1 MSQFESTTLA
11 RLAETGII
19 AVLRAPTPESAL
31 GTVEALVAG
40 GITGIEVTYSTPG
53 AAVVI
58 AECAHRYGTDIL
70 LGAGTVTTAAQAE
83 EAVEAGAEFLVSPG
97 TVPSLAEAMRATG
110 APIMLGAMTPTELM
124 TAVSLGSI
132 AVKIFPASLGGP
144 SYLKSLRGP
153 FPNTPLMPTGG
164 VTAANLSSWLDAGAI
179 AVGAGGDL
187 CPSAA
192 IAAGRYDEIE
202 SIARRFATALR
213 LARGTR

>member
-1 MSQFESTTLA
+1 MSEFESTTLA

-144 SYLKSLRGP
+144 SYLKSLRGKP
-153 FPNTPLMPTGG
+153 
-164 VTAANLSSWLDAGAI
+164 
-179 AVGAGGDL
+179 
-187 CPSAA
+187 
-192 IAAGRYDEIE
+192 GR
-202 SIARRFATALR
+202 
-213 LARGTR
+213 